1 MELSNKILS
10 EVICKYNKGSTL
22 NSLSLEYE
30 TTRYKLKSILE
41 KHNVKIRKK
50 GSKYIFD
57 EDVFENI
64 DSENKAYWLGFIYA
78 DGCIMKKNGGS
89 DILMF
94 TLKKSDFKHLYKF
107 CDLIRLDKEKV
118 KIYKDTV
125 RLEISSNKI
134 VEDLKKHGVTYRKT
148 FKVKYPKID
157 KNLMK
162 HFIRGY
168 FDGDGCLT
176 ISESNKIFKLIGTE
190 DLIKNIQNYFIE
202 SIEGITE
209 TKIIEDSNMFNYY
222 KNGAV
227 QTLKIMDHI
236 YSNPRIFLNRKM
248 KTYKK
253 LKNKQI

>member
-1 MELSNKILS
+1 MTLTDDDLRELIS
-10 EVICKYNKGSTL
+10 KYNKGSTL
-22 NSLSLEYE
+22 DCLSVEYK
-30 TTRYKLKSILE
+30 TTRYKLRSVLE
-41 KHNVKIRKK
+41 KNNVKIRKK
-50 GSKYIFD
+50 GSKYSFD

-64 DSENKAYWLGFIYA
+64 DSEDKAYWLGFIYA

-134 VEDLKKHGVTYRKT
+134 VEDLKRHGVTYRKT

-176 ISESNKIFKLIGTE
+176 ISRNNKIFKLIGTE
-190 DLIKNIQNYFIE
+190 DLIRNIQKYFIE

-209 TKIIEDSNMFNYY
+209 TKLIEDSNMVNYY
-222 KNGAV
+222 KNGLN

-236 YSNPRIFLNRKM
+236 YSNPKIFLNRKM
-248 KTYKK
+248 KIYKK